1 MLVDMH
7 EKLSQAVKLY
17 DKLLTEQLSR
27 PQWRPA
33 GPSAVPVQQS
43 PSGYSQYQPVNGT
56 YSQWQPTPSTPAP
69 AQSYLPPTP
78 SAPVSQP
85 AGAYATSPITEHPP
99 QQMYQPVTPSTAP
112 TFAPSSP
119 VTQPRYGQEGR
130 PYAAVSPPP
139 PVSIPQYGVPP
150 TPVTYQAIPQPPV
163 AVATPA
169 PPPPA
174 PTFSQPQVV
183 PQAPFAQQ
191 QQPQQP
197 QGSTLARHN
206 TVSGYRAPM
215 APAQRPAAAAAV
227 HVNGLARSN
236 TIAAS
241 SHAPAQLQHLQ
252 QMSVPLPSFPEVPS
266 MPPQAQGYY
275 PPEPE
280 RKEALLIDL

>member
-112 TFAPSSP
+112 TFTPNSP

-150 TPVTYQAIPQPPV
+150 TPVTYQAILQPPV

-191 QQPQQP
+191 QQPQQR
-197 QGSTLARHN
+197 TDN
-206 TVSGYRAPM
+206 T
-215 APAQRPAAAAAV
+215 
-227 HVNGLARSN
+227 
-236 TIAAS
+236 TIATDFPSMTSLDPGA
-241 SHAPAQLQHLQ
+241 HGMHYGTGAGQGFVGAPGMKSFHLRALQHQ
-252 QMSVPLPSFPEVPS
+252 QPL
-266 MPPQAQGYY
+266 
-275 PPEPE
+275 
-280 RKEALLIDL
+280 LDLDMNDFEWTPMDWNPMYAVGW